1 MFQVRPE
8 APEFEVWVEPLDSVQ
23 GVLAGTGAGACAF
36 VFWTLD
42 ICYRE
47 RRCEE
52 LRIFSCVGLQDIG
65 ALRVKLQAHKCHAAL
80 LDTRRGAEGNQ
91 SRSEAARVQLD
102 PSEYCGKS
110 PMSPLLLYVPLIQC
124 CPLVERF
131 TPPPNLR
138 LDSSMCVIAQYSRH
152 PSDPDESPPL
162 LFPSFSH

>member
-36 VFWTLD
+36 IFWMLD

-65 ALRVKLQAHKCHAAL
+65 VLQVKFQAHKCHAAL
-80 LDTRRGAEGNQ
+80 LDTKKRYHGAEENQ

-102 PSEYCGKS
+102 PSEYCGRS
-110 PMSPLLLYVPLIQC
+110 PTV
-124 CPLVERF
+124 VF
-131 TPPPNLR
+131 VALR
-138 LDSSMCVIAQYSRH
+138 VVNSVSSSCKAFYPAS
-152 PSDPDESPPL
+152 EL
-162 LFPSFSH
+162 EAGF